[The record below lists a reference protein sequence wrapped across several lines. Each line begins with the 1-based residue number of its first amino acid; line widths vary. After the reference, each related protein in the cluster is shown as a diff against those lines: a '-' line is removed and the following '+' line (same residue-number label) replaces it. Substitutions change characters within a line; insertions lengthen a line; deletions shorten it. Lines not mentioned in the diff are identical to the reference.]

1 MSYRV
6 FEFVQVNDITVE
18 PGRRRRT
25 LPLVRPAPARHGT
38 ARHGSRWKGVRGID
52 PLDASRG
59 GGHFPICNLRD
70 AAPSARL
77 LVLLTH
83 RERGREGG
91 GRQRDR
97 DGRRGRDGGVPVAER
112 PSPRT

>member
-83 RERGREGG
+83 TEREGGREGG
-91 GRQRDR
+91 DR
-97 DGRRGRDGGVPVAER
+97 ETETGGEAGMGEFQ
-112 PSPRT
+112 